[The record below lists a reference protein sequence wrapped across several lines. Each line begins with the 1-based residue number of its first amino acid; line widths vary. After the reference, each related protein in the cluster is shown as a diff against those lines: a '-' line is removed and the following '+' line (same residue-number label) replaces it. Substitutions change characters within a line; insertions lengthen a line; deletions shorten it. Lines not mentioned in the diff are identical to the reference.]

1 MENIRLEN
9 ITKIFNSRHGEV
21 TALKSINLSINSGEF
36 ISITGHSGSGKST
49 LMNILGLLDTAT
61 DGEYY
66 LMGENVKS
74 FDDKKLSL
82 IRNEKIGFIFQDFN
96 LIDNLTAEQ
105 NVMLPLLYRGIRQS
119 KIQHITKNALE
130 QVGLLYRKEHL
141 PNELSGGQRQ
151 RVAIARVIAASPPII
166 LADEPTGNL
175 DPKKR
180 DEILDIFSLFS
191 DEGKTVIIITHDNKV
206 ADKTKRKIIISDGQL
221 KG

>member
-1 MENIRLEN
+1 
-9 ITKIFNSRHGEV
+9 
-21 TALKSINLSINSGEF
+21 
-36 ISITGHSGSGKST
+36 
-49 LMNILGLLDTAT
+49 MNILGLLDTAT